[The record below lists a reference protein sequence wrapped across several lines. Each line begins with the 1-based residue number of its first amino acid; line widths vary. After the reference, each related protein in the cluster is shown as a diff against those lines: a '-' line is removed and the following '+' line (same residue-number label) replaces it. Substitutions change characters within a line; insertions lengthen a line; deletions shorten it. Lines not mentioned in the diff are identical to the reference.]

1 MNEVADKLQKRI
13 VKYTKLT
20 TKSNVNVHFASFLT
34 EVIGTPFSFSF

>member
-20 TKSNVNVHFASFLT
+20 TKSNVNVNFASFLT